1 MKYLLYTSHGLR
13 KIIWRILAQL
23 SYSEFN
29 TYTSIY
35 EFVKDENMLL
45 RFYEHVIQKGN
56 WPVNLYVKLPLLRHL
71 LHSKGIQ
78 LDTLDL
84 AQISPKIL
92 HWHELI
98 RFSNFDEIVEN
109 EYYRRTGNVL
119 DDLQHLFRELD
130 QFYSACWQ
138 RDQWIYEVPKIQA
151 DKKSGVI
158 NWNDTTTDVS
168 EWVAEPI
175 RKFYIAIMT
184 IMGLAN
190 YSFMTVPPC
199 LMADQVQESAKNVT
213 TENNSIG
220 KFIWNLKI

>member
-1 MKYLLYTSHGLR
+1 M
-13 KIIWRILAQL
+13 WRILAQL
-23 SYSEFN
+23 SYSEFK

-35 EFVKDENMLL
+35 EFVNDENMLL

-78 LDTLDL
+78 VDVLDL
-84 AQISPKIL
+84 TQISPKIL

-119 DDLQHLFRELD
+119 DDLQHLFREID
-130 QFYSACWQ
+130 QFYAACWL
-138 RDQWIYEVPKIQA
+138 RDQWIYDVPKIQA

-158 NWNDTTTDVS
+158 NWNDTPIDVS
-168 EWVAEPI
+168 ESIAEPI
-175 RKFYIAIMT
+175 RKF
-184 IMGLAN
+184 
-190 YSFMTVPPC
+190 
-199 LMADQVQESAKNVT
+199 
-213 TENNSIG
+213 
-220 KFIWNLKI
+220 